1 MSEPP
6 PARISQPVRLKKS
19 EELEKS
25 ANVKKNYSFKETR
38 VLEDMSDTTV
48 PISEE
53 EGKNAEL

>member
-1 MSEPP
+1 M
-6 PARISQPVRLKKS
+6 RLKKS